1 MRSCLVRFLACF
13 AVTAAFALAHAGAQA
28 RKIGIFDGQQDVG
41 TVLHAGSAAYGPA
54 QKTYTVTGS
63 GENMWFAS
71 DDFHFVWK
79 KVSGDVA
86 LSADITI
93 AGSTG
98 DAHRKGLLVIRK
110 TLDKDSIS
118 ADVAVHGDGLTS
130 LQFRDA
136 KGGDMREVQTNVSA
150 PKRVR
155 IEKRGDFIYAFVP
168 GEDGRL
174 HPSGASTRLPVSGTF
189 YIGIGVCAHN
199 KDAVQKVVFSNVKL
213 EHLAPARGATV
224 LLSTLEAVPVAGDR
238 RVQYVAAA
246 HFEAP
251 NWTHD
256 GKAFVFNEEGR
267 IYRLA
272 IGSAEPEAIAAGE
285 LEECNNDHGI
295 SPGGQWLAISCQS
308 GADKLSRVYVVPL
321 AGGEPRLVTKTG
333 AAYWHGWSPDGK
345 RLAFAARRGNAAD
358 IYSIGVNG
366 EDERQLTS
374 APGLDDGPDYSP
386 DGAWIYFNSERTGHM
401 QIWRMRPDG
410 SDQQQFLTTDSN
422 DWFPHISPDGRWM
435 VYLAYDRSVTG
446 HPPLKNVEIRLVA
459 LKDKK
464 TTLLAKLFGGQ
475 GTMNV
480 PSWSPGSKRVA
491 FVSYEQLPEEEMSV
505 P

>member
-1 MRSCLVRFLACF
+1 MSARLFRGLAGF
-13 AVTAAFALAHAGAQA
+13 ATLAALALAAPGLQAQ
-28 RKIGIFDGQQDVG
+28 KIGIFDGQQDVG
-41 TVLHAGSAAYGPA
+41 TVLHAGSAAYDA
-54 QKTYTVTGS
+54 AHNTYTVTGS
-63 GENMWFAS
+63 GENMWFAY

-86 LSADITI
+86 LSADISI
-93 AGSTG
+93 LGSTG

-110 TLDKDSIS
+110 TLDKDSVS
-118 ADVAVHGDGLTS
+118 SDVAVHGDGLTS

-136 KGGDMREVQTNVSA
+136 KGGDMREVQTEVSA

-168 GEDGRL
+168 GRDGHL
-174 HPSGASTRLPVSGTF
+174 HPSGASTRLPISGGF

-199 KDAVQKVVFSNVKL
+199 KDAVQTVVFSNVKF
-213 EHLAPARGATV
+213 EQLAPARGKRV

-238 RVQYVAAA
+238 RVQYLAAA

-251 NWTHD
+251 NWTRD
-256 GKAFVFNEEGR
+256 GREFLFNEDGR

-272 IGSAEPEAIAAGE
+272 VGSAEPAAIPTGA
-285 LEECNNDHGI
+285 LDECNNDHGI
-295 SPGGQWLAISCQS
+295 SPDGRWLAISCQS
-308 GADKLSRVYVVPL
+308 GPDKLSRIYIVPL

-333 AAYWHGWSPDGK
+333 AAYWHGWSPDGQT
-345 RLAFAARRGNAAD
+345 LAFAARRGSAAD

-366 EDERQLTS
+366 KNEKQLTT

-386 DGAWIYFNSERTGHM
+386 DGAWVYFNSERTGQM

-410 SDQQQFLTTDSN
+410 SEQQQFLVTDSN

-446 HPPLKNVEIRLVA
+446 HPPLKDVEIRLVS
-459 LKDKK
+459 LKNKK
-464 TTLLAKLFGGQ
+464 TTLLAKLLGGQ
-475 GTMNV
+475 GTINV
-480 PSWSPGSKRVA
+480 PSWSPDSKRVA
-491 FVSYEQLPEEEMSV
+491 YVSYEQLPEEEMSV
-505 P
+505 E